1 MVATV
6 KVVAMVMAMAKV
18 AVVVMVWVRV
28 MAKAAVVDM
37 ARVMVMAKADA
48 VDMGVVMV
56 MAKVAA
62 ITIDKNNYYRVGKC
76 GFTPLYIGVGILPT
90 FFYSKYVT

>member
-18 AVVVMVWVRV
+18 AVVVMARSMV
-28 MAKAAVVDM
+28 MAKAAAVDM
-37 ARVMVMAKADA
+37 A
-48 VDMGVVMV
+48 VVMV

-62 ITIDKNNYYRVGKC
+62 IIIDKNNYYRVGKC

-90 FFYSKYVT
+90 FFYSTYVT

>member
-1 MVATV
+1 MQWAAVVTVVAIV

-18 AVVVMVWVRV
+18 AVVVM
-28 MAKAAVVDM
+28 
-37 ARVMVMAKADA
+37 ARVMVKAAA
-48 VDMGVVMV
+48 VDMVVVMV